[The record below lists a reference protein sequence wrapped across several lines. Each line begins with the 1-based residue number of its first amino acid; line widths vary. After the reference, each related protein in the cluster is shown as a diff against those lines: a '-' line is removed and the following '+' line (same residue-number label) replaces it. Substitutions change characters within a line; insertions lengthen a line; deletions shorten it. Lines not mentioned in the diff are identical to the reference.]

1 MPIQQISSVYGK
13 IKYIV
18 IVITDKRTRRRRL
31 SILSNT
37 HSNTS
42 P

>member
-1 MPIQQISSVYGK
+1 MPIQEISSVYGK
-13 IKYIV
+13 IKYMEL
-18 IVITDKRTRRRRL
+18 L
-31 SILSNT
+31 SLISEHEEEDCHILSNT